1 MNRIKENSDT
11 IKTISVINDRLDF
24 PTDRVWKISITLLLS
39 DISKSL
45 AIMADKM
52 MEKEKEP
59 IEEVS

>member
-11 IKTISVINDRLDF
+11 IKTISVINDRLDLS
-24 PTDRVWKISITLLLS
+24 TDRVWKISITLLLS

-45 AIMADKM
+45 AIIADKM
-52 MEKEKEP
+52 TEKEKEP

>member
-11 IKTISVINDRLDF
+11 IKTISVINDSLDF
-24 PTDRVWKISITLLLS
+24 SADRVWKILLLS

-45 AIMADKM
+45 AIIADKM